1 MRFLHLT
8 TLSTSKD
15 IFVTPKVA
23 LGAVR
28 LKKNQKNSGVLAKET
43 VPTLS
48 YWCRC
53 EIVSG
58 HAKS

>member
-28 LKKNQKNSGVLAKET
+28 FKKKQKNSGVLAKET